1 MEIEKGT
8 PVLWYDTIGQ
18 IPIRIG
24 IPIVLTAL
32 EVKAA
37 LEEFVGVVAEL
48 AAVPDADK
56 MTFGEAYKGL
66 SEQRNKPN

>member
-1 MEIEKGT
+1 
-8 PVLWYDTIGQ
+8 
-18 IPIRIG
+18 
-24 IPIVLTAL
+24 
-32 EVKAA
+32 VKAA
-37 LEEFVGVVAEL
+37 LEEFVGFVAEL

>member
-1 MEIEKGT
+1 MGERLAHFSLILK
-8 PVLWYDTIGQ
+8 LN
-18 IPIRIG
+18 
-24 IPIVLTAL
+24 LTAP
-32 EVKAA
+32 EAKAA
-37 LEEFVGVVAEL
+37 LEEFVGFLAEL